1 MGEINMYEILEN
13 DFSMQPRERLLTV
26 GAENLSERELLAIL
40 LRTGSKDYPVFDL
53 AGRVLESFSS
63 LEDFRNATVK
73 ELETIKGIGPIKAVE
88 IQAMIELGKRIHNA
102 SREYHGSVM
111 RSETF
116 GRQMMNELA
125 NFEQEHL
132 LAIYL
137 DNRNRIIARKTV
149 FIGTVNSAPA
159 VPREIL
165 HHAVRYIATGVLV
178 VHNHPSGN
186 PDPSDADIQ
195 FTQSLEASCQMLGTN
210 LTDHLI
216 VGKEDYFS
224 FREKNL
230 L

>member
-1 MGEINMYEILEN
+1 MYEIQEN
-13 DFSMQPRERLLTV
+13 VFSIQPRERLLAV

-40 LRTGSKDYPVFDL
+40 LRTGSKDYHVFDL
-53 AGRVLESFSS
+53 AGRVLEEFGS
-63 LEDFRNATVK
+63 LENFRSATVE
-73 ELETIKGIGPIKAVE
+73 ELETINGIGAVKAVE

-102 SREYHGSVM
+102 SREFHGSVL

-116 GRQMMNELA
+116 GKQMMNELA

-132 LAIYL
+132 LAVYL
-137 DNRNRIIARKTV
+137 DNRNRIIAKKTV

-165 HHAVRYIATGVLV
+165 HHAVRYIATGILV

-186 PDPSDADIQ
+186 PEPSEADIQ
-195 FTQSLEASCQMLGTN
+195 FTKNLGSSCQMLGTS

-224 FREKNL
+224 FREKHL

>member
-1 MGEINMYEILEN
+1 MYEIQEN
-13 DFSMQPRERLLTV
+13 VFSLQPRERLLTA

-40 LRTGSKDYPVFDL
+40 LRTGSKHYHVFDL
-53 AGRVLESFSS
+53 AGRVLEEFGS
-63 LEDFRNATVK
+63 LENFRNATVK
-73 ELETIKGIGPIKAVE
+73 ELEAINGIGAVKAVE

-102 SREYHGSVM
+102 RREFHGSVL

-116 GRQMMNELA
+116 GKQMMNELA

-132 LAIYL
+132 LAVYL
-137 DNRNRIIARKTV
+137 DNRNRIIAKKTV

-165 HHAVRYIATGVLV
+165 HHAVRYIATGILV

-186 PDPSDADIQ
+186 PEPSEADIQ
-195 FTQSLEASCQMLGTN
+195 FTKNLGSSCQMLGTS

-224 FREKNL
+224 FREKHL
-230 L
+230 I